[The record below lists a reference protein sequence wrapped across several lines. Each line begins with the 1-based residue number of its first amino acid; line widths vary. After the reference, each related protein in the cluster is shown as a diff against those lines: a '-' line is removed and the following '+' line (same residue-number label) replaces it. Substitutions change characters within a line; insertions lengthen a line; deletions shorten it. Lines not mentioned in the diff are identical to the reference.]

1 MTLDARV
8 SEGGT
13 FFGLGRFERCH
24 SAMLHVQLF
33 LKITVNAGAKFEC
46 QLEFDLTDPLGLS
59 LKKYRMVFFSSAIA
73 QFCLEPSDFL
83 RSFF

>member
-1 MTLDARV
+1 
-8 SEGGT
+8 
-13 FFGLGRFERCH
+13 
-24 SAMLHVQLF
+24 MLHVQLF

-59 LKKYRMVFFSSAIA
+59 LKKYRMVFSSAIV